1 MTDHFGV
8 PWLLSSLLLLSLFA
22 PVARAQRNPP
32 PQPGLAERKSDV
44 EEKVR
49 RVRDLLASEKLGGL
63 LLGHVRNFA
72 WLTGGGDSHI
82 VLGSPGGAASL
93 LVLADGRRFLIS
105 PNNESLR
112 LVREE
117 VAELGFELRE
127 YKWFEDKV
135 TPDRKLEII
144 RELVGG
150 RPFVPKLRDQGKPVA
165 TDLPYADF
173 RLAEKEVAALRV
185 PLRESEIRRMR
196 WLGRETTAAI
206 AEVASKLRP
215 AMTERQMEAM
225 TADALMRRGI
235 RPTVL
240 LMGADERISEY
251 RHATPSDHKIRRYA
265 MINVC
270 AERWGLAVAVTRFVH
285 FGPLP
290 KLLAERAAAVARVDA
305 TYLAHTVPG
314 ATADEILRAG
324 MRAYEREGYP
334 GEWEKH
340 HQGGAIGYFERDWI
354 AVPGLDE
361 RVHVGQAFAWNPT
374 ITGTKSEDTVLVTE
388 KGLEVLTELKG
399 WPAITVEVEG
409 KQYRRPAILVRPLQK
424 KR

>member
-1 MTDHFGV
+1 MTDHFSLS
-8 PWLLSSLLLLSLFA
+8 WLVSCLLLISCFA
-22 PVARAQRNPP
+22 PVARAQKNAP
-32 PQPGLAERKSDV
+32 PQPTLAERKSEV

-49 RVRDLLASEKLGGL
+49 RVGAFLQRENLGGL

-72 WLTGGGDSHI
+72 WLTAGGDSHI

-93 LVLADGRRFLIS
+93 LVLSDGRKFLLS

-112 LVREE
+112 LLREE
-117 VAELGFELRE
+117 VAELGFEMRE

-144 RELVGG
+144 RELVGT
-150 RPFVPKLRDQGKPVA
+150 QPVA

-173 RLAEKEVAALRV
+173 RLAERGMAALRV
-185 PLRESEIRRMR
+185 PLTDSEMRRLR
-196 WLGRETTAAI
+196 WLGRETTAAL
-206 AEVASKLRP
+206 AEVAHKISP
-215 AMTERQMEAM
+215 GMTERQMEAM
-225 TADALMRRGI
+225 SASALMRRGI

-240 LMGADERISEY
+240 LMGADERIAEY
-251 RHATPSDHKIRRYA
+251 RHATPTDQKIRRYA

-270 AERWGLAVAVTRFVH
+270 SERWGLTVAVTRFVH

-290 KLLAERAAAVARVDA
+290 KQLAERAAAVARVDA

-324 MRAYEREGYP
+324 MRAYEQEGYP
-334 GEWEKH
+334 GQWEKH

-361 RVHVGQAFAWNPT
+361 RVHVGQVFAWNPT
-374 ITGTKSEDTVLVTE
+374 ISGTKSEDTVLVTA
-388 KGLEVLTELKG
+388 KGLEVLTALPG
-399 WPAITVEVEG
+399 WPTVAVGVDG
-409 KQYRRPAILVRPLQK
+409 KKYHRPAILVRPLPK